1 MLLTEP
7 VLPRSIDCLQWPQP
21 PRALLARKSSC
32 CHIAGLTQPGSAVA
46 SICPLLQ
53 YVPDLWRR
61 RSGPA
66 AVPQSVVGALCMAHC
81 NQQRKERYNFNR
93 FHFFQTAS
101 AIT

>member
-1 MLLTEP
+1 MSLFFKYEPTEEQKKIKMLTVGWLNTAR
-7 VLPRSIDCLQWPQP
+7 VLAAVVLVSTPHS
-21 PRALLARKSSC
+21 
-32 CHIAGLTQPGSAVA
+32 PGPG
-46 SICPLLQ
+46 PLLQ
-53 YVPDLWRR
+53 HVPDLWRR